1 MQNLIKM
8 IKIMRN
14 KILNTILVFM
24 KGLVIIIIIVL
35 VLKLEE
41 SVKSTAAVKIC
52 AVINIKDVLVKKD
65 VKDWDKI
72 NVNV

>member
-1 MQNLIKM
+1 MQSLIKM

-52 AVINIKDVLVKKD
+52 AVTNIKDVLVKKD
-65 VKDWDKI
+65 VKD
-72 NVNV
+72 

>member
-52 AVINIKDVLVKKD
+52 AVTNIKDVLVKKD
-65 VKDWDKI
+65 VKD
-72 NVNV
+72 

>member
-1 MQNLIKM
+1 M

-52 AVINIKDVLVKKD
+52 AVTNIKDVLVKKD